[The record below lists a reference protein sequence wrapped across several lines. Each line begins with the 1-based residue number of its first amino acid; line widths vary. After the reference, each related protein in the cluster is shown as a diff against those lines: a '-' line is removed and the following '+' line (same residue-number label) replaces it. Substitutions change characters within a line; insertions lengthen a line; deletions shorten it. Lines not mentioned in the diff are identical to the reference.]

1 MKKNIFFIGMILTAL
16 TLFAALAATTKPQLS
31 IDEQNLIVD
40 SVIQTINP
48 QGMIDSIV
56 ATVEARVL
64 SQLGNPLNT
73 ASAANTPIP
82 SIIAPAAT
90 VVATAAMPSP
100 TTVPTKTAIKTGE
113 TNPDGSYQGVHA
125 KFVNSYAYTVGGDQ
139 GELKTFETEYTPNVL
154 FNIDVV
160 FENDGDTVWPA
171 LVEMRNV
178 ATSGTYTGHSPN
190 VIVDTTYAPIIPG
203 GKRAFSIAAHGSE
216 DLGYHTFYFQLYDGI
231 SGSLIGGG
239 SGSFSYLAK

>member
-1 MKKNIFFIGMILTAL
+1 MKKNIFFIGVIITAL
-16 TLFAALAATTKPQLS
+16 TVAMALAATPKPQLTM
-31 IDEQNLIVD
+31 DEQNLIVD

-48 QGMIDSIV
+48 QGMMDSIV

-64 SQLGNPLNT
+64 SQLANPST
-73 ASAANTPIP
+73 AAASSPIPPPPAPTATVASATA
-82 SIIAPAAT
+82 IA
-90 VVATAAMPSP
+90 SP
-100 TTVPTKTAIKTGE
+100 TVAAPTKTAIKTGE
-113 TNPDGSYQGVHA
+113 TNPDGSYKGVHA

-171 LVEMRNV
+171 LIEMRNV

-190 VIVDTTYAPIIPG
+190 VIVDTTYEPVVPG

-216 DLGYHTFYFQLYDGI
+216 DLGYHTFYFQLYDGV

>member
-1 MKKNIFFIGMILTAL
+1 MKKYIFFIGVILTVL
-16 TLFAALAATTKPQLS
+16 TIFATLAATTKPQLT
-31 IDEQNLIVD
+31 IDEQNLIID
-40 SVIQTINP
+40 SVVQTINP
-48 QGMIDSIV
+48 QGMIDSIA

-64 SQLGNPLNT
+64 SQLGNPMN
-73 ASAANTPIP
+73 AAISSPIP
-82 SIIAPAAT
+82 SMAAPT
-90 VVATAAMPSP
+90 ATAAAATAIPSA
-100 TTVPTKTAIKTGE
+100 TVAAPTKTAVKTGE
-113 TNPDGSYQGVHA
+113 TNPDGSYKGVHA

-171 LVEMRNV
+171 LIEMRNV

-190 VIVDTTYAPIIPG
+190 VIVDTTYAPVVPG

-216 DLGYHTFYFQLYDGI
+216 DLGYHTFYFQLYDGV